1 MASRPRLGIV
11 SSLTTCEPGTVRW
24 LVISIVLSVAL
35 TVLLNVG
42 LRMFPGTADRVA
54 RRHAESMRTDTDDA
68 RRTHRGVR
76 VIVPWKAMIVGSLI
90 LTVVVN
96 ILLRM
101 S

>member
-1 MASRPRLGIV
+1 
-11 SSLTTCEPGTVRW
+11 VRW
-24 LVISIVLSVAL
+24 LVASVVLSVAL
-35 TVLLNVG
+35 TVVLNVG

-54 RRHAESMRTDTDDA
+54 RRHAEAMTTDTDDA

-76 VIVPWKAMIVGSLI
+76 VIVPWKTMIVGSLI